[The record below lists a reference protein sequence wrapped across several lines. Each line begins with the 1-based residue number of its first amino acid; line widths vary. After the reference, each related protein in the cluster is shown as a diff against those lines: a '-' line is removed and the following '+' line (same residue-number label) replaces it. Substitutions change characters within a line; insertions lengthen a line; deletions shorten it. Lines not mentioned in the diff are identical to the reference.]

1 MYLQTGN
8 FENQSRGLSIFAR
21 DMKCWGVGND
31 YSASLHAD
39 GRPFRRT
46 RSSTDASGLCPAMK
60 ARSSGESPLMSFVST
75 HFAVSSEA
83 SSSLSSFTFAERPPR
98 FDPILR
104 QSIKLSP
111 VCRCSK
117 AMHQRYAGVLLGR
130 YGVRTSGA
138 APHMHPNVRRRQ
150 PSATECDGS
159 HLSSGNAHK
168 SAIVITRG

>member
-75 HFAVSSEA
+75 HFAVSSDA

-104 QSIKLSP
+104 QSIELSSL
-111 VCRCSK
+111 CRCSG
-117 AMHQRYAGVLLGR
+117 AMHQRYGGYYWVGMVYKPQEQR
-130 YGVRTSGA
+130 FTRIQTSEEGSPVQRSA
-138 APHMHPNVRRRQ
+138 MVVIYHLATPTSRQ
-150 PSATECDGS
+150 
-159 HLSSGNAHK
+159 L
-168 SAIVITRG
+168 